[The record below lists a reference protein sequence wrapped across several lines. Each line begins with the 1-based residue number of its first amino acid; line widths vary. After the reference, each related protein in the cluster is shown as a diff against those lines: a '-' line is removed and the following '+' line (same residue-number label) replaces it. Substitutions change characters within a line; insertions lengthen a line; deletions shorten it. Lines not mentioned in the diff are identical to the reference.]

1 MSESLADR
9 IVCSVQRGKIPHQFR
24 VADVRR
30 LFSSHQ
36 FSENHIRT
44 VLANYAQ
51 GGDMVIRAGQRAR
64 FRRLSKGLYKI
75 L

>member
-9 IVCSVQRGKIPHQFR
+9 IVCSVKRGKIPNQFR

-30 LFSSHQ
+30 LFSHQ

-44 VLANYAQ
+44 VLPNYAPR
-51 GGDMVIRAGQRAR
+51 GDMVIRARQRAR
-64 FRRLSKGLYKI
+64 FRRLSKGLYEI

>member
-24 VADVRR
+24 VADVRS
-30 LFSSHQ
+30 LFSHQ
-36 FSENHIRT
+36 FLENHIRT

-51 GGDMVIRAGQRAR
+51 GGDMVIRTGQRAR